1 MPTTARL
8 TNKSALVIERQ
19 NSKQGEGEHRMSPVT
34 ELKTS
39 PDAVSE
45 SASANGGALATR
57 ASAKTT
63 RTGAVFGATPGMPGI
78 FKSNFDYQL
87 VRGMLAGAYGE
98 GGAFG
103 ELYSTARRVVDRDIE
118 SWTAEWSGTAERVE
132 AIAEDCLSGCH
143 FVSAREAFL
152 RASLYWRTG
161 LFFLD
166 NSDPRQLAMYKRH
179 RACFRQAA
187 AMFDP
192 QIEPVSIPYENGKEL
207 PGYFMRADVTGRPR
221 ATVMILGGGDTTCE
235 ELYDFGGGAAAV
247 RRGYNAFLW
256 EGPGQV
262 GAYAIDRELTY
273 RPDWEVPT
281 RYAVDYVLSRGD
293 VDATRLALSGH
304 SMGGYF
310 APRAVAYEKRITA
323 VVANSLAPDFKP
335 VLLTMMGLDPSK
347 AYGEDIEDKIDLS
360 EPMKRFMAT
369 NVKERCGFAGKSLA
383 ALFDNLGS
391 YTLAGLER
399 KITCPLLSIA
409 GEAEGPLMIGL
420 GHAFYEKLT
429 CPKTERVVRA
439 LEGGEAHCTINNPSL
454 KHQIE
459 FDWLDEVFK

>member
-1 MPTTARL
+1 MSVTLKAPATA
-8 TNKSALVIERQ
+8 T
-19 NSKQGEGEHRMSPVT
+19 P
-34 ELKTS
+34 
-39 PDAVSE
+39 
-45 SASANGGALATR
+45 
-57 ASAKTT
+57 SAKTGT
-63 RTGAVFGATPGMPGI
+63 TTGAVFGATAGMPEI
-78 FKSNFDYQL
+78 FNSNFDYQL
-87 VRGMLAGAYGE
+87 VRGMCAGAYGE

-132 AIAEDCLSGCH
+132 AIAHSCLSGGH
-143 FVSAREAFL
+143 AVSAREAFF

-166 NSDPRQLAMYKRH
+166 NTDPRQLAMYMRH
-179 RACFRQAA
+179 RSCFRQAA
-187 AMFDP
+187 ALFDP
-192 QIEPVSIPYENGKEL
+192 PIEPIVIPYENGKTL
-207 PGYFMRADVTGRPR
+207 PGYFMRAAASGGPRP
-221 ATVMILGGGDTTCE
+221 TLMILGGGDTTCE

-262 GAYAIDRELTY
+262 GAYALDRDLTY

-281 RYAVDYVLSRGD
+281 RYAVDYVLSRND
-293 VDATRLALSGH
+293 VDPARLALSGL
-304 SMGGYF
+304 SMGGNL

-323 VVANSLAPDFKP
+323 VIANSLIPDLKT
-335 VLLTMMGLDPSK
+335 VMLTMMGFDPSK
-347 AYGEDIEDKIDLS
+347 PYGADMEATLDSS
-360 EPMKRFMAT
+360 EPMKNFLAT

-383 ALFDNLGS
+383 ALFDSLGA
-391 YTLAGLER
+391 YNLAGLEG

-409 GEAEGPLMIGL
+409 GEGEGPLATGL

-429 CPKTERVVRA
+429 CPKAERLVRFVD
-439 LEGGEAHCTINNPSL
+439 GGEAHCTMNNLSL

-459 FDWLDEVFK
+459 FDWLDEIFK

>member
-1 MPTTARL
+1 MDNPREAQLR
-8 TNKSALVIERQ
+8 EE
-19 NSKQGEGEHRMSPVT
+19 EGKTEMNPVT
-34 ELKTS
+34 ELTTNPNADIGS
-39 PDAVSE
+39 GSV
-45 SASANGGALATR
+45 NGGAATAT
-57 ASAKTT
+57 ASPKPTT
-63 RTGAVFGATPGMPGI
+63 TTGVVFGASPGMPGI

-132 AIAEDCLSGCH
+132 TIAVDCLSGGH
-143 FVSAREAFL
+143 VVSAREAFL

-166 NSDPRQLAMYKRH
+166 NNDPRQLPMYKRH

-187 AMFDP
+187 ALFDP
-192 QIEPVSIPYENGKEL
+192 QIEPIDIPYENGKTL
-207 PGYFMRADVTGRPR
+207 PGYLMRADATGRPR

-262 GAYAIDRELTY
+262 GAYATDRELTY
-273 RPDWEVPT
+273 RPDYEVPT
-281 RYAVDYVLSRGD
+281 RYAVDYVLSRED
-293 VDATRLALSGH
+293 VDPKRLALSGH

-310 APRAVAYEKRITA
+310 APRAAAYEKRITA
-323 VVANSLAPDFKP
+323 VIANSLAPDCKP
-335 VLLTMMGLDPSK
+335 VLLAMMGLDPNAS
-347 AYGEDIEDKIDLS
+347 YGEDIEDKIDRS
-360 EPMKRFMAT
+360 EPMKKFMTT
-369 NVKERCGFAGKSLA
+369 NFKERCGMAGKSLV
-383 ALFDNLGS
+383 ALFDDFGS

-409 GEAEGPLMIGL
+409 GEGEGPLMMGL

-439 LEGGEAHCTINNPSL
+439 LEGGEAHCTMNNPSL